1 MLNRIFALSL
11 QKLKY
16 TWYMLV
22 KTQTVV
28 LRTIKYGEN
37 KLIVDFL
44 TAIMAAHHIQASRTT
59 LHVVVL

>member
-1 MLNRIFALSL
+1 
-11 QKLKY
+11 
-16 TWYMLV
+16 MLV
-22 KTQTVV
+22 KTQAVV